1 MNSFKSS
8 HLYYGLAVLITLV
21 AVTYGLTQYKVM
33 QAQAAAVVD
42 NRNVISAL
50 SQRKEKLQKYYDAF
64 AATQVDVQAQL
75 LQSLNEIVPIGEQY
89 TDLTRQFDA
98 FFASHDSATN
108 PVFQSSLRFGKG
120 VVVSGMPNIG
130 ALPVTMNIESSRE
143 NFFAFLE
150 FINQSGIQASH
161 TRLITIN
168 SIQLNF
174 PDGGEVLENK
184 HQVLNFTVDMSAY
197 YRLK

>member
-8 HLYYGLAVLITLV
+8 HIYYGLAILITLV

-33 QAQAAAVVD
+33 QAQAAAVAD
-42 NRNVISAL
+42 NRTAVVLTSE
-50 SQRKEKLQKYYDAF
+50 RKIKLQKYYDTF
-64 AATQVDVQAQL
+64 AATQTDVQKGL
-75 LQSLNEIVPIGEQY
+75 LDTLNVIIPVGEQY

-98 FFASHDSATN
+98 FFAQHDSATN
-108 PVFQSSLRFGKG
+108 PLFQSSLRFGKG
-120 VVVSGMPNIG
+120 TKVDAMPNIG
-130 ALPVTMNIESSRE
+130 ALPITMNIEGSRE
-143 NFFAFLE
+143 NFFAFLQ
-150 FINQSGIQASH
+150 FINKSGTQTSR
-161 TRLITIN
+161 TRLISIN

-184 HQVLNFTVDMSAY
+184 RQVMNFTVDMTAY